1 MSTSNTASSALGTYL
16 SSAGGYF
23 DAQLESRRDSCGT
36 SVYAAI
42 DLSEGTKVV
51 CCPYSLA
58 VTPDLARRCI
68 PSALLPSAP
77 SAPSKRPARQPDH
90 ELMALYLSLHAL
102 PSAITMR
109 VDGLDLRHHVYVEHL
124 PSRDS
129 MRTTLYFSAVEREL
143 LRGSNLHGATEER
156 EAGWRQEWEEVA
168 SWMQDE
174 AVRKALTFDLWLW
187 ACTILSSRAFPS
199 SLIDG
204 NKENSTPVLFP
215 GVDMLNHRPT
225 ARVTWSIDA
234 GVASSASSGSD
245 GSLTIVLD
253 EAVGAG
259 EQVFNTYGAKSNEE
273 LLLGYGFVLPS
284 NPADFLALK
293 LSLPPSAPAR
303 LVDLLSQ
310 LKLDQ
315 LRHHVPQSGEIP
327 PELLAQMRLL
337 VAQPDELDA
346 VIERAS
352 AVSLWQ
358 EAVGFVS
365 WENELDVLD
374 AIEGML
380 VSKLQALQQGAAA
393 DESDGVRPEVLE
405 MVQIYRQ
412 GQTKILQAAIS
423 WRETVFE
430 QTVDKAEE
438 AGVSIG
444 YDDDM
449 DDIDEEDEEE

>member
-1 MSTSNTASSALGTYL
+1 
-16 SSAGGYF
+16 
-23 DAQLESRRDSCGT
+23 
-36 SVYAAI
+36 
-42 DLSEGTKVV
+42 
-51 CCPYSLA
+51 
-58 VTPDLARRCI
+58 
-68 PSALLPSAP
+68 
-77 SAPSKRPARQPDH
+77 
-90 ELMALYLSLHAL
+90 MALYLCLHAL
-102 PSAITMR
+102 PSAITKR

-156 EAGWRQEWEEVA
+156 EAGWRQEWGEVVSWTTDEEV
-168 SWMQDE
+168 
-174 AVRKALTFDLWLW
+174 RKELTFDLWLW
-187 ACTILSSRAFPS
+187 ACTILSLYRHVRIS
-199 SLIDG
+199 
-204 NKENSTPVLFP
+204 
-215 GVDMLNHRPT
+215 
-225 ARVTWSIDA
+225 
-234 GVASSASSGSD
+234 
-245 GSLTIVLD
+245 
-253 EAVGAG
+253 G

-293 LSLPPSAPAR
+293 LSLPPSAPAC
-303 LVDLLSQ
+303 LLDLLSK

-352 AVSLWQ
+352 AAASWQ

-374 AIEGML
+374 ALEGML
-380 VSKLQALQQGAAA
+380 VSKLQALQQGAVA
-393 DESDGVRPEVLE
+393 DKLDGVRPEVLE

-412 GQTKILQAAIS
+412 GQTKILQAAVT
-423 WRETVFE
+423 WRQTVFE
-430 QTVDKAEE
+430 QTMDKAEE
-438 AGVSIG
+438 AGVSIV
-444 YDDDM
+444 YEDDM
-449 DDIDEEDEEE
+449 EDIDEEDEEE